1 MWQSSRFLLQM
12 PFISEPNLFGKIY
25 FWICSFAMN
34 TCTSLYTL
42 VFIKHLPNL
51 KTQHSSLKTF
61 FLHSQTFPNV
71 QLFDLKW
78 PATLSSSDL
87 VRKRRDALKQDL
99 KLRWN
104 YLPSWF
110 LVTWYFKMKLPTILI
125 SCYSQ
130 MKLPSILVAWY
141 SHNYPSDCF
150 IFDSVFICI
159 WKLGAVVRV
168 RQRCKCW

>member
-51 KTQHSSLKTF
+51 KTQHSSLNTF

-110 LVTWYFKMKLPTILI
+110 LVTWYFKMKLPTIPRLE
-125 SCYSQ
+125 
-130 MKLPSILVAWY
+130 ILQGVSKKSEFSENQLWQ
-141 SHNYPSDCF
+141 
-150 IFDSVFICI
+150 I
-159 WKLGAVVRV
+159 
-168 RQRCKCW
+168 